1 DGSKTLRL
9 TKSPGTK
16 DLVTFS
22 PSGEWIAFV
31 KDQNLYAVDLA
42 TQKEHKLT
50 SDGGGKIFNGKAD
63 WVYFEEIFDRDYKA
77 FWWSP
82 DSSTIAFVRDDDT
95 PVSPFPVI
103 DHLPVIPRQENTPY
117 PKAGHP
123 NPLAKLGLVTP
134 AGGPVRF
141 VETPSDYKPEETLL
155 LRAAWQPDA
164 KEVL

>member
-16 DLVTFS
+16 ELVTFS
-22 PSGEWIAFV
+22 PNGEWIAFV

-63 WVYFEEIFDRDYKA
+63 WVYYEEVFDRDYKA

-82 DSSTIAFVRDDDT
+82 DSSAVAFLHFDDRKVSQFTLIDPTERTQT
-95 PVSPFPVI
+95 PEVAS
-103 DHLPVIPRQENTPY
+103 Y
-117 PKAGHP
+117 
-123 NPLAKLGLVTP
+123 PLAGGTNPVVKLGIANVASGAVNWVDL
-134 AGGPVRF
+134 
-141 VETPSDYKPEETLL
+141 SD
-155 LRAAWQPDA
+155 
-164 KEVL
+164 